1 MSFSSVKVL
10 PLCPHVAKERSPAIL
25 SPEYVAK
32 PEQNSWI
39 PAIIPTWWPSLAEYP
54 KAGFSCY
61 IRWLCNE
68 NTTPAHSLQNGDNQ
82 VSPSS
87 LLQIYKQKLLFNP
100 CNSLHKNNPPMV
112 KKKKKEIQIAFCDTE
127 HLISSCTHPCVHC
140 VTKCCIITGSWN
152 KHSVTGPAL
161 VDGAEQPGLK

>member
-25 SPEYVAK
+25 SLEYVAK

-39 PAIIPTWWPSLAEYP
+39 PAIIPTWWPSLAGYP

-68 NTTPAHSLQNGDNQ
+68 NTMPAHSLQNGDNQ
-82 VSPSS
+82 VSSSS
-87 LLQIYKQKLLFNP
+87 LLQIHKQKLLFNP
-100 CNSLHKNNPPMV
+100 CNSLHKSNPPMV
-112 KKKKKEIQIAFCDTE
+112 KKKKNSDCLLWHWTLNLFLYPSLCSLCYKMLYYHRLLKQ
-127 HLISSCTHPCVHC
+127 
-140 VTKCCIITGSWN
+140 
-152 KHSVTGPAL
+152 AL
-161 VDGAEQPGLK
+161 SDRTSIGGWGRATWT